1 MTSIVD
7 YLMNIFSSINFDVNI
22 LLVVAILI
30 PGVVIF
36 ILMALNVMLAV
47 YFERK
52 VAAFMQDR
60 LGPME
65 VGIFGWK
72 GGRKFWVA

>member
-7 YLMNIFSSINFDVNI
+7 TLYDLISFINIDVNI
-22 LLVVAILI
+22 LLLFAIVLPGLVVF
-30 PGVVIF
+30 V
-36 ILMALNVMLAV
+36 LMALNVMLSV

-65 VGIFGWK
+65 VGIFG
-72 GGRKFWVA
+72 F

>member
-7 YLMNIFSSINFDVNI
+7 SIVTTFSALPIPYELIFLLAVVVPGVAIFSI
-22 LLVVAILI
+22 
-30 PGVVIF
+30 
-36 ILMALNVMLAV
+36 MALNAMIAV

-52 VAAFMQDR
+52 VSAFMQDR

-65 VGIFGWK
+65 VGIFGFK
-72 GGRKFWVA
+72 GGKKF